1 MAENKN
7 IKVEEL
13 NEEQLDNVAGGV
25 INEAINCNDTKR
37 TGGNG
42 EYVDTQRHN
51 FL

>member
-25 INEAINCNDTKR
+25 INEAINSNKLKG
-37 TGGNG
+37 TG
-42 EYVDTQRHN
+42 EFVDTQRHN
-51 FL
+51 FQ

>member
-25 INEAINCNDTKR
+25 INEAINCTDIKK
-37 TGGNG
+37 TG
-42 EYVDTQRHN
+42 EFVDMQRHN
-51 FL
+51 FQ